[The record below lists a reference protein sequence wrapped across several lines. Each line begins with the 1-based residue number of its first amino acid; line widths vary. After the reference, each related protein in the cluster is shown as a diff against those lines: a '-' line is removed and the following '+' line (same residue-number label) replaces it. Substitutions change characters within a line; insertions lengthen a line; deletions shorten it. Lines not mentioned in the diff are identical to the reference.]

1 MFNWFKGKNKMPNN
15 VVPFPK
21 SVKIPQPDPEL
32 ESKTFYS
39 IGITSGARVILKV
52 GEHTTMTMNRT
63 GLTNLINQLE
73 TFRNQLDEE

>member
-1 MFNWFKGKNKMPNN
+1 MFEWIKGKNKMPSN

-21 SVKIPQPDPEL
+21 SVKIPQPDPGS

-39 IGITSGARVILKV
+39 IGITDNARVSLKV
-52 GEHTTMTMNRT
+52 GEHTTLILNRT

-73 TFRNQLDEE
+73 TFRNQLPDE